1 MYNRYLAAAEQ
12 TAPETSEPPQS
23 STFSGLGRTLNARL
37 QGVRLD
43 MDTMIAL
50 LIVWFLLMDDDGV
63 VDWEQ
68 FLLTAALLL
77 TLSIPAFATSGDV
90 AGAVEQ
96 TWTSA
101 QGQIKTVVNNVVFPV
116 LDVILA
122 VLFFVKVG
130 ASYFDYRKHGQF
142 EFAGPAIL
150 FACLLFTLTAPLYI
164 WGVVGM

>member
-43 MDTMIAL
+43 MDTMI
-50 LIVWFLLMDDDGV
+50 IVWFLLMDDDGV

-77 TLSIPAFATSGDV
+77 FGL
-90 AGAVEQ
+90 
-96 TWTSA
+96 
-101 QGQIKTVVNNVVFPV
+101 
-116 LDVILA
+116 
-122 VLFFVKVG
+122 
-130 ASYFDYRKHGQF
+130 
-142 EFAGPAIL
+142 
-150 FACLLFTLTAPLYI
+150 
-164 WGVVGM
+164 